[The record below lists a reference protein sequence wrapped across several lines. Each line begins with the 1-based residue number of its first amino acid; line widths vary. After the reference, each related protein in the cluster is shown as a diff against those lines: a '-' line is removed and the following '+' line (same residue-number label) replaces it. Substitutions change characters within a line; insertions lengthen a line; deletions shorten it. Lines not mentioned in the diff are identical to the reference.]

1 MKDVEKDAKKLLR
14 RLGADGTYLG
24 FLFAAYGVAKVVE
37 EPELLTHISKGLY
50 VDLAAHFHVSTGS
63 VERNIRTIRQLI
75 WKKADREF
83 LKEVFPNSQEKEP
96 ANAEFIRALAEYLG
110 EGSGQE

>member
-1 MKDVEKDAKKLLR
+1 MKDAEKETKRLLR

-24 FLFAAYGVAKVVE
+24 FLFTAYGVAKVME

-63 VERNIRTIRQLI
+63 AERNIRTIRQLI
-75 WKKADREF
+75 WRRAEPELLR
-83 LKEVFPNSQEKEP
+83 EVFPGSPEKEP
-96 ANAEFIRALAEYLG
+96 ANAEFIRAIVEYLRR
-110 EGSGQE
+110 EPERE